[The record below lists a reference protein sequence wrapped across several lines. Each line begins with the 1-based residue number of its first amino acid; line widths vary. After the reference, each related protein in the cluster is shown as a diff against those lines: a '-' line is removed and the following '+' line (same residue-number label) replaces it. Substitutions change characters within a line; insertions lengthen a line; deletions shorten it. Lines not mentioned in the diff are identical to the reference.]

1 MNPLQ
6 ELVELFQKKELTR
19 AEKRNQIGILMV
31 LFLVLTGILFF
42 VLGKTLIP
50 IISLIVT
57 IALGIAFFSDALD
70 DPEWTKGETYD

>member
-31 LFLVLTGILFF
+31 VFLILTGILFF

-50 IISLIVT
+50 VISLIIT
-57 IALGIAFFSDALD
+57 IILGVAFFADALN